1 MFFFAV
7 RNHSDSIVNEP
18 FAVLLC
24 NSQSFDEFFEL
35 YCRFLSQAVLL
46 HKVSYT
52 VMLQKCREV

>member
-7 RNHSDSIVNEP
+7 RNHSDGMVNEP
-18 FAVLLC
+18 FAVLLF
-24 NSQSFDEFFEL
+24 NSQSLNEFFEL

-52 VMLQKCREV
+52 VMLQ